1 MVVVMVFLSQIALR
15 FCGLMEVIL
24 PLLELVPVML
34 NSSGSEV
41 ITAPVMPHRLY
52 LLFVKIALLYQTK
65 PIPPQIQSNYVVTLL
80 LVILLH
86 HNLVLALNQP

>member
-15 FCGLMEVIL
+15 FCGLMEVL

-34 NSSGSEV
+34 NSSLSEV

-52 LLFVKIALLYQTK
+52 LLFVNSAFLYQTK
-65 PIPPQIQSNYVVTLL
+65 PIPSKIQSNYVVTLL
-80 LVILLH
+80 LVMVLH
-86 HNLVLALNQP
+86 HNLALNQP